1 MIVALGA
8 LFPTASLAADGADP
22 EEPTKQAGEDRWVPS
37 LAITGGVT
45 IQDQDGTSDSFLVDV
60 NSDSTPLR
68 GLIEGSDT
76 AVSPFVGGSLEV
88 MSPALPLPLRPRLFV
103 SGEILPTFASDRDL
117 AVEGDPGCV
126 RGPEPTAPCATKEPI
141 DANGDPIRAK
151 PYSEDNAN
159 GQGTN
164 TISQVDTLAFGA
176 SLGVAFPVQI
186 LDRQLRIKPS
196 IGWINYKVEVDGLV
210 VNAACADVVPLPGQ
224 PNEFRGG
231 CTDTTDSRGVQHEG
245 FLRQPESLAASDSQ
259 RFNGIGPGLDIEM
272 DAAQIGPLGV
282 SLFLGG
288 RAYAIVD
295 DRTISFGA
303 TESYDDQLGTDDA
316 TALFKVKVDPWMFR
330 AHVGIRF
337 HYLGNQD

>member
-1 MIVALGA
+1 VRKGVKVFSVIVALGA
-8 LFPTASLAADGADP
+8 LFPAASLAVDGGDP

-60 NSDSTPLR
+60 NSDSTPLQ
-68 GLIEGSDT
+68 GFIEGSDT

-88 MSPALPLPLRPRLFV
+88 MSPALPIRLRPRLFV

-117 AVEGDPGCV
+117 AVEGDPSCI
-126 RGPEPTAPCATKEPI
+126 RGPEPNAPCANKPGGLSG
-141 DANGDPIRAK
+141 ANFNA
-151 PYSEDNAN
+151 DNAN
-159 GQGTN
+159 GRGSSLITE
-164 TISQVDTLAFGA
+164 VDTLVYGA
-176 SLGVAFPVQI
+176 NLGVAFPVEF
-186 LDRQLRIKPS
+186 LERQLRIKPS
-196 IGWINYKVEVDGLV
+196 IGWINYKVEADGFVVD
-210 VNAACADVVPLPGQ
+210 AACGD
-224 PNEFRGG
+224 PNSNPPTL
-231 CTDTTDSRGVQHEG
+231 CND
-245 FLRQPESLAASDSQ
+245 FLREMTLAASDSQ

-295 DRTISFGA
+295 DRDFSFSD
-303 TESYDDQLGTDDA
+303 TKSYDDRLGTDDA